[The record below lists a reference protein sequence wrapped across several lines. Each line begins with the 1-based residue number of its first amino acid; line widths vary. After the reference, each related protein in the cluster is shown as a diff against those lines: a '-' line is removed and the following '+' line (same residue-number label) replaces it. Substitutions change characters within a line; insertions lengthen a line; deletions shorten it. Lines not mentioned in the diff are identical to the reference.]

1 MERKARRSFEPG
13 VIVKILRRHLVEKV
27 PISDLCDEYK
37 ILPTDFYR
45 WQKRLFEEGE
55 QVFQR
60 ASGGDSEVKRL
71 ARERDE
77 VKARLE
83 RKHEVLSE
91 LMEEHIRLKKSLGES

>member
-1 MERKARRSFEPG
+1 MERKKRRSFEPG
-13 VIVKILRRHLVEKV
+13 LIMKVLRRHLVEKV

-55 QVFQR
+55 QVFER
-60 ASGGDSEVKRL
+60 GNGSDSELKRL
-71 ARERDE
+71 MRERDE
-77 VKARLE
+77 VRQRLD